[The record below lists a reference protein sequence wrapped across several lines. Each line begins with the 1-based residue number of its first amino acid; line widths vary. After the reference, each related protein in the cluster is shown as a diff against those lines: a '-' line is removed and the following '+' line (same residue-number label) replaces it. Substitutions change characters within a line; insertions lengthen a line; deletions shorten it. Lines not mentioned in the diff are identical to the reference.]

1 MSPSVDTPAYARTRR
16 RRGITIRKSVDC
28 MIAAVAIEHNIPLVH
43 SDRDFD
49 PIEKFCGLKVVRET

>member
-1 MSPSVDTPAYARTRR
+1 
-16 RRGITIRKSVDC
+16 